1 MRIVS
6 CVYAEPKSNTL
17 RASLLTFVSVAIFA
31 GISLF
36 ANRSHEDPEKNQQPS
51 LPLTLVNSIV
61 SSFSVGRRDLSSAD
75 ELNFPTVDPFVVREA
90 ETAIHAFLN
99 AERKMFCKE
108 LKIYKDAGKVNL
120 ATHTFS
126 QGQPQGLFEVQF
138 GKEVFFAR
146 LALTTARSNPKVI
159 TQCTVL
165 EMVPSPCH
173 IGLKNQLAITV
184 EGETCSCFHIIDT
197 MFHDSLLCSR

>member
-1 MRIVS
+1 MKVAPCVS
-6 CVYAEPKSNTL
+6 ALPKPNAL
-17 RASLLTFVSVAIFA
+17 RASLLTTFSITIVV
-31 GISLF
+31 GLSLF
-36 ANRSHEDPEKNQQPS
+36 ANRSHDDHEKKLES
-51 LPLTLVNSIV
+51 REEKSIV
-61 SSFSVGRRDLSSAD
+61 SSFMVGRRDLSTAD
-75 ELNFPTVDPFVVREA
+75 EVNFPTIDPIVVREA
-90 ETAIHAFLN
+90 EAAIHAFLN

-108 LKIYKDAGKVNL
+108 LKIYRDAGKVNL
-120 ATHTFS
+120 ATQTFS
-126 QGQPQGLFEVQF
+126 QAQRQGLFEVQF

-184 EGETCSCFHIIDT
+184 EGETCSCFHIIAT